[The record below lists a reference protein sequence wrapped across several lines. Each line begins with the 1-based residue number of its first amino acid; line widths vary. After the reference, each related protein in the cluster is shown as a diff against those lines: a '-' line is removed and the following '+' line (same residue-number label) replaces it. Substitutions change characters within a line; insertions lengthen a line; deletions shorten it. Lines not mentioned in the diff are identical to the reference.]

1 MVRDM
6 PYQRTST
13 REPEAI
19 IQEWRGTC
27 SGKHY
32 LLDQIFREE
41 GLESRVIMCTHR
53 FTEKTTGDF
62 PRESREVVARGPVP
76 DVRTY
81 IRLNTEAGWM
91 TVDVTRPTKAAS
103 LGMTVNSVFESG
115 NDMTLACSPIE
126 TYEVPEGRDPPE
138 FKEELIEIFCGSQ
151 TDHRDRFINGLSE
164 WLSKYTS

>member
-1 MVRDM
+1 MVRGI

-53 FTEKTTGDF
+53 FTEETTADF
-62 PRESREVVARGPVP
+62 RPELREVVARDSVP
-76 DVRTY
+76 DVHAY
-81 IRLNTEAGWM
+81 IRLNTEAG
-91 TVDVTRPTKAAS
+91 
-103 LGMTVNSVFESG
+103 
-115 NDMTLACSPIE
+115 
-126 TYEVPEGRDPPE
+126 
-138 FKEELIEIFCGSQ
+138 
-151 TDHRDRFINGLSE
+151 
-164 WLSKYTS
+164 

>member
-1 MVRDM
+1 MVRGI

-53 FTEKTTGDF
+53 FTKETIADF
-62 PRESREVVARGPVP
+62 LPELGEAVARCQTSILISGSIPKPV
-76 DVRTY
+76 
-81 IRLNTEAGWM
+81 G
-91 TVDVTRPTKAAS
+91 
-103 LGMTVNSVFESG
+103 
-115 NDMTLACSPIE
+115 
-126 TYEVPEGRDPPE
+126 
-138 FKEELIEIFCGSQ
+138 
-151 TDHRDRFINGLSE
+151 
-164 WLSKYTS
+164 

>member
-1 MVRDM
+1 MKDM

-53 FTEKTTGDF
+53 FTEEATADL
-62 PRESREVVARGPVP
+62 PPELREVVARGPVP
-76 DVRTY
+76 DVHTY

-91 TVDVTRPTKAAS
+91 TVDATWPTKAAS
-103 LGMTVNSVFESG
+103 LGMTVKTVSSR
-115 NDMTLACSPIE
+115 E
-126 TYEVPEGRDPPE
+126 T
-138 FKEELIEIFCGSQ
+138 
-151 TDHRDRFINGLSE
+151 T
-164 WLSKYTS
+164 

>member
-1 MVRDM
+1 LVRDM

-53 FTEKTTGDF
+53 FAEEATAALPPDYAKWWPE
-62 PRESREVVARGPVP
+62 ARCQTSILISGSIPKPV
-76 DVRTY
+76 
-81 IRLNTEAGWM
+81 G
-91 TVDVTRPTKAAS
+91 
-103 LGMTVNSVFESG
+103 
-115 NDMTLACSPIE
+115 
-126 TYEVPEGRDPPE
+126 
-138 FKEELIEIFCGSQ
+138 
-151 TDHRDRFINGLSE
+151 
-164 WLSKYTS
+164 

>member
-1 MVRDM
+1 MVRGI

-53 FTEKTTGDF
+53 FTKETTADSLPELG
-62 PRESREVVARGPVP
+62 EAVARCQTSILISGPIPKPV
-76 DVRTY
+76 
-81 IRLNTEAGWM
+81 G
-91 TVDVTRPTKAAS
+91 
-103 LGMTVNSVFESG
+103 
-115 NDMTLACSPIE
+115 
-126 TYEVPEGRDPPE
+126 
-138 FKEELIEIFCGSQ
+138 
-151 TDHRDRFINGLSE
+151 
-164 WLSKYTS
+164 